1 MPKRGNK
8 TRLAL
13 YFLLVALLL
22 LFLFL
27 HAFGVVQ
34 LQTDFFT
41 RFLIGLLFIL
51 LVLPLVPY
59 VKVFDLVEVRREA
72 RIFRVTGKRAIK
84 NPKNKKGNINI
95 MI

>member
-1 MPKRGNK
+1 MPGKRGNK
-8 TRLAL
+8 IRLML
-13 YFLLVALLL
+13 YFFLVALLL

-41 RFLIGLLFIL
+41 RFLIGLLFVL

-59 VKVFDLVEVRREA
+59 VKVFDIVEMRREA
-72 RIFRVTGKRAIK
+72 RIFRATEK
-84 NPKNKKGNINI
+84 NTKKNAKNR
-95 MI
+95 

>member
-1 MPKRGNK
+1 MPGKRGNK
-8 TRLAL
+8 IRLML
-13 YFLLVALLL
+13 YFFLVALLL

-59 VKVFDLVEVRREA
+59 VKVFDIVEMRREA
-72 RIFRVTGKRAIK
+72 RIFKAGNTGKLRNRK
-84 NPKNKKGNINI
+84 NR
-95 MI
+95 